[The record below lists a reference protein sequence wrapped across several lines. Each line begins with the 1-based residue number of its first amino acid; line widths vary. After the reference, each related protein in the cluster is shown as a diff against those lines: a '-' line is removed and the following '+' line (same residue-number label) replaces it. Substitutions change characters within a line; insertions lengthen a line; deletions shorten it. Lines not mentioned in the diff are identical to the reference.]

1 MPPAR
6 GVKKPK
12 EVDKSDHRVLAN
24 RYRVEKKLGSG
35 NFGTAFLV
43 FDMKAKKGDEE
54 NKVLKEIAVGELA
67 PDETVDAVHE
77 AKLLSRLKN
86 PGIVKF
92 HDSFLDG
99 EFFCLITEF
108 CEGGDLDE
116 RITKAKKQ
124 GKSFE
129 QNQVMDWF
137 VQLALAVDYMHG
149 RRVLHRDLKTRN
161 IFLKNN
167 MCKIGDFGISRVLM
181 GTTDM
186 ASTFTGTPYYM
197 SPEVLKH
204 EGYNS
209 KSDVWSIACIL
220 YELCALEH
228 AFEGQ
233 SLMGVMYKIV
243 EGKIPKVPDKYDKNI
258 QAVLEKVLTKDPSDR
273 PSAAEILKM
282 PFVNRHMEKM
292 KNRMTEIREHRD
304 VDAEDREQQQQQ
316 IYALTREKTHLQDLQ
331 EESLKRMTPRERM
344 RLRKMRE
351 ADEKAK
357 ELTHHTRANLAE
369 NIYRKA
375 VLQGTMGSYNRPAW
389 QGGRGEGHPF
399 EHTGEGTV
407 VYVQEGRY
415 VDQYPDEEDDYSGT
429 MLYEREDLGTVYQ
442 RQLEEMGT
450 IQGQSD
456 MSSTLQPGPS
466 DFSATYT
473 VHKGDSQLTSHSK
486 VNGEDHSTA
495 ESAPTSYASYDD
507 RPIRPATAPFG
518 TGTYDDRPITPMK
531 KTIDWN
537 DPNIQNAVPPGLKP
551 NKPRNQQ
558 PVKKEP
564 QNKPT
569 PKTQK
574 PAAAKNLPKQPVARQ
589 PVARQPE
596 NKQVEEDLPVFGAD
610 PNDILKEIPEEI
622 QIPEEILR
630 EVPADAD
637 AAETFYSQHE
647 DFESEGDDD
656 EDALIFAMQ
665 QALDHTSPAQDTVAD
680 GSLGIF
686 SPTVRTSKIK
696 SLRAECER
704 KLGKKAFKQAYDY
717 LKQARFGE
725 GHGDQSVDEAKLM
738 AGLKK
743 FVKNPSDCFLIDQ
756 LLFLEYQANM

>member
-456 MSSTLQPGPS
+456 MSSTLQP
-466 DFSATYT
+466 
-473 VHKGDSQLTSHSK
+473 
-486 VNGEDHSTA
+486 
-495 ESAPTSYASYDD
+495 APTSYASYDD